1 MISLRAVLR
10 LMRKGAPEESRIS
23 EDAARLLKIYLERKA
38 EDLAQQASRIHG
50 RENAM
55 RDELGER
62 HKETLTPEHLK
73 MAIDGKF
80 TRHSEVS
87 HADSQP

>member
-1 MISLRAVLR
+1 
-10 LMRKGAPEESRIS
+10 MRKAAPQETRIS
-23 EDAARLLKIYLERKA
+23 EDAASLLRVYLERKA
-38 EDLAQQASRIHG
+38 EDLTQLASRIHD

-62 HKETLTPEHLK
+62 HKLTLTPEHIK

-80 TRHSEVS
+80 TRHSEGQ